1 MSSAV
6 VKNLIEI
13 NEADF
18 VDADGALLTWQD
30 WPASALSHHDAACC
44 RVAREWVVATD
55 YAQLG
60 GESVLAGPRW
70 IRHRYPWGPSRWPI
84 HWCEAVRRKTLDCGA
99 LAALAHEVFLARGV
113 RSFPAQFVQQFSEDA
128 ARDWQRRWEG
138 EEAPACWIK
147 EDLIYHE
154 GCAIVT
160 DGDEIKV
167 WDASAAWWVNPKQ
180 FGGYGCL
187 LAVRIFDAQAE
198 PATAYRWGAHRIAP
212 NVWHKLERSR
222 ATSPEAPLLRR
233 T

>member
-6 VKNLIEI
+6 DKGLIEI

-18 VDADGALLTWQD
+18 VDAEGALRTWQD

-44 RVAREWVVATD
+44 RVAREWVVMTD

-70 IRHRYPWGPSRWPI
+70 IRHRYPWGPSRWPM

-99 LAALAHEVFLARGV
+99 LAALAHEVFLERGV

-138 EEAPACWIK
+138 EQAPAGWIK

-154 GCAIVT
+154 GCAVIT
-160 DGDEIKV
+160 NGDEIKV
-167 WDASAAWWVNPKQ
+167 WDASAGWWVNPRQ
-180 FGGYGCL
+180 FGGYGAL
-187 LAVRIFDAQAE
+187 LAVRIFGPQAE
-198 PATAYRWGAHRIAP
+198 PGAAYRWGAHRIAP
-212 NVWHKLERSR
+212 NVWQKLDRSR
-222 ATSPEAPLLRR
+222 GDFA
-233 T
+233 

>member
-18 VDADGALLTWQD
+18 VDADGALKLWQD
-30 WPASALSHHDAACC
+30 WPASTLSHHGAACC

-99 LAALAHEVFLARGV
+99 LAALAHVVFLARGV
-113 RSFPAQFVQQFSEDA
+113 RSFPAQFIEQFTEDA
-128 ARDWQRRWEG
+128 ARDWQSRWAD
-138 EEAPACWIK
+138 EETPSDWIK
-147 EDLIYHE
+147 GDLIYHE
-154 GCAIVT
+154 GCAVVT
-160 DGDEIKV
+160 AGQELKV
-167 WDASAAWWVNPKQ
+167 WDPTASWWVNAKQ
-180 FGGYGCL
+180 FGGYHGV

-198 PATAYRWGAHRIAP
+198 TGTAYRWGEHTILP
-212 NVWHKLERSR
+212 NVWNKLERAKS
-222 ATSPEAPLLRR
+222 L
-233 T
+233 

>member
-6 VKNLIEI
+6 DKGLIEI
-13 NEADF
+13 NETDF
-18 VDADGALLTWQD
+18 VDADGALRTWQG
-30 WPASALSHHDAACC
+30 WPASTLSHHGAACC

-60 GESVLAGPRW
+60 GESALAGPRW

-113 RSFPAQFVQQFSEDA
+113 RSFPAQLIQQFSEDA

-138 EEAPACWIK
+138 EQAPASWIK

-154 GCAIVT
+154 GCAVVT
-160 DGDEIKV
+160 AADEIKV
-167 WDASAAWWVNPKQ
+167 WDASAGWWVNPRQ
-180 FGGYGCL
+180 PGGYGGL
-187 LAVRIFDAQAE
+187 LALRIFDAQAE
-198 PATAYRWGAHRIAP
+198 PETAYRWGAHRVAP
-212 NVWHKLERSR
+212 NVWQKLERSR
-222 ATSPEAPLLRR
+222 GDFA
-233 T
+233 